1 MIELNREK
9 KIVATFVTLADSL
22 VVGFDVVEL
31 LQTLVD
37 TCTEV
42 LEVSAAGIMLADDY
56 GELSVLVSTSEA
68 GNLVELIQLS
78 TGSGPCVDSYRS
90 GVVVSIPDVESI
102 QNDWPEFTSAAV
114 AQGFHSVHAVPLRL
128 RGAVIGTMNLFG
140 HESVALNEEDAALA
154 QGLADVATIA
164 ILQERALKEHSIAR
178 EQLQG
183 ALDSRVI
190 IEQAK
195 GVISQLRDVDMD
207 EAFTLL
213 RQHARSNHLQ
223 IREVSEQVVSRTLT
237 I

>member
-1 MIELNREK
+1 MTGLNREK
-9 KIVATFVTLADSL
+9 RIVSTFVTLADSL

-37 TCTEV
+37 TCTDV
-42 LEVSAAGIMLADDY
+42 LEVSAAGIMLADDH

-78 TGSGPCVDSYRS
+78 TGSGPCVDSYRK
-90 GVVVSIPDVESI
+90 GVVVSIPDVEAI
-102 QNDWPEFTSAAV
+102 GHDWPDFTAAAV

-128 RGAVIGTMNLFG
+128 RSDVIGTMNLFG
-140 HESVALNEEDAALA
+140 MGKIALNAEDASVA

-164 ILQERALKEHSIAR
+164 ILQERAVKEHSIAR

-195 GVISQLRDVDMD
+195 GVISQLRDINMD
-207 EAFTLL
+207 EAFALL

-223 IREVSEQVVSRTLT
+223 IREVSEQVVSRSLT